1 MSLIRK
7 LANSSALRKIPWQRI
22 SYLVAGALL
31 LTWLMKTPE
40 GLLGKT
46 DAIGYAI
53 CHRIDLR
60 SFHLGDRQV
69 AMCARC
75 TGQYLGAMLGL
86 VFQLLRR
93 PRATGR
99 PPWSVIGI
107 LGVFALIYALDG
119 LNSYLH
125 LLPGMSRFYVYEPNN
140 MYRLL
145 TGTGLGIGVS
155 VMLVPAFHQTMWKRR
170 DRRAAVD
177 GLLPLGGLLTLG
189 LILDLLVLTE
199 NPLILYPLA
208 LVSSGG
214 VLVLLTMVY
223 GMVWV
228 MLFRLENRFEKAKEL
243 IFPLVAGFTIALLQI
258 AAIDYLR
265 YLLTGTWDGFHF
277 G

>member
-31 LTWLMKTPE
+31 LTWLMNTPE

-140 MYRLL
+140 TYRLL

-177 GLLPLGGLLTLG
+177 GLFPLGGLLTLG

-265 YLLTGTWDGFHF
+265 YLLTGTWDGFYF